1 MIQDFNP
8 CFWIEDMSS
17 AFLGALQ
24 LLGFCEE
31 SGQEKKESEEIKK
44 QYKEK
49 IGLKSASI
57 HSLWVRYAFNTRLI
71 YVGFIVW
78 FGLTWHIFASLNLF
92 FLLSFHL

>member
-1 MIQDFNP
+1 
-8 CFWIEDMSS
+8 MSS
-17 AFLGALQ
+17 AFLVALQ

-57 HSLWVRYAFNTRLI
+57 HSL
-71 YVGFIVW
+71 
-78 FGLTWHIFASLNLF
+78 
-92 FLLSFHL
+92 